1 MGEQFMDKG
10 IWIVVAAAVGVVL
23 FFLLWRWSSWIVKKL
38 VPKQLEEQR
47 EKMRRAVRLTIA
59 ILGGIILGLG
69 VAAVAVTFYD
79 VDIGPTLS
87 AIGQWFLDHGI
98 RIAVILLVGWLIYK
112 IIGIIMPIFIRRYVT
127 QKSKRR
133 RTVGYI
139 RQRSQTL
146 ARVVTQAIGLFLLTI
161 AFFMILSELNVDI
174 TPLLAGAGVAGI
186 AIGFAAQNSIRDF
199 IGGFV
204 IMMEDHY
211 NVGDIVKVVD
221 ITGEVEEIG
230 LRRTVLRDL
239 KGILHVIPN
248 GEIRV
253 SSNYTRSISRA
264 FFEVGVAYKED
275 LDRVMVLVRETWEE
289 MAKDPEWE
297 GRIISKT
304 PWLLRVE
311 EFGDSGIVIRAVGD
325 TKPMEQ
331 WAVLGELRRRIKQV
345 FDDKGIEIPWPHI
358 KLYMGEEKKV
368 EVTSTKPAKGPARR
382 KTRPAP
388 TTAQKPRPKAPRAG
402 RGGEGAEGGGDY

>member
-1 MGEQFMDKG
+1 MWESFLDKG
-10 IWIVVAAAVGVVL
+10 VWIAVAAAVGVIL
-23 FFLLWRWSSWIVKKL
+23 FFLLWRWSPWIVRKL
-38 VPKQLEEQR
+38 VPEQLEEQR
-47 EKMRRAVRLTIA
+47 ERMKRALRLAIA
-59 ILGGIILGLG
+59 IIGGIILGLG
-69 VAAVAVTFYD
+69 IAAVAVTFYD
-79 VDIGPTLS
+79 VDLGPTMS

-98 RIAVILLVGWLIYK
+98 RIAAILLVGWFIYK
-112 IIGIIMPIFIRRYVT
+112 IVGIIMPVFIRRYVT
-127 QKSKRR
+127 QRSRRR

-139 RQRSQTL
+139 KQRSKTL
-146 ARVVTQAIGLFLLTI
+146 ARVVTQAIGLFILTI

-211 NVGDIVKVVD
+211 NVGDVVKVVD

-253 SSNYTRSISRA
+253 SSNYTRSLSRA

-275 LDRVMVLVRETWEE
+275 LDRVMAIVKKTWEE

-297 GRIISKT
+297 KRIISET

-311 EFGDSGIVIRAVGD
+311 EFGDSGIIIRAVGD
-325 TKPMEQ
+325 TRPMEQ
-331 WAVLGELRRRIKQV
+331 WAVLGEFRRRIKRV
-345 FDDKGIEIPWPHI
+345 FDAEGVEIPWPHI
-358 KLYMGEEKKV
+358 KLYFGEEKAA
-368 EVTSTKPAKGPARR
+368 EPSKPPKAAKPS
-382 KTRPAP
+382 KPTR
-388 TTAQKPRPKAPRAG
+388 PRPKAPKTG

>member
-1 MGEQFMDKG
+1 MGEQFMDRG
-10 IWIVVAAAVGVVL
+10 LWIVVAAVVGAVL
-23 FFLLWRWSSWIVKKL
+23 FFLLWRYSPWIVRKL
-38 VPKQLEEQR
+38 APDQLEEQR
-47 EKMRRAVRLTIA
+47 DKVRRAVRLAIA
-59 ILGGIILGLG
+59 VIGGIILGLG

-79 VDIGPTLS
+79 VDLGPTFA
-87 AIGQWFLDHGI
+87 AIGNWFLEHGI
-98 RIAVILLVGWLIYK
+98 RIFAILLVGWFIYK
-112 IIGIIMPIFIRRYVT
+112 IIGMIMPIFIRRYVT

-133 RTVGYI
+133 RTKGYI
-139 RQRSQTL
+139 NQRARTL
-146 ARVVTQAIGLFLLTI
+146 GRVVTQASGLVLLTI

-211 NVGDIVKVVD
+211 NVGDVVKVAD

-275 LDRVMVLVRETWEE
+275 LDRVMAIVKSTWEE
-289 MAKDPEWE
+289 MAKDPEWKDKIVSE
-297 GRIISKT
+297 T

-311 EFGDSGIVIRAVGD
+311 EFGDSGIIIRTVGD
-325 TKPMEQ
+325 TRPMQQ
-331 WAVLGELRRRIKQV
+331 WAVLGELRRRIKRV
-345 FDDKGIEIPWPHI
+345 FDEKGVEIPWPHI
-358 KLYMGEEKKV
+358 KLYFGEEKKA
-368 EVTSTKPAKGPARR
+368 EMPPPAKPPRP
-382 KTRPAP
+382 TRPS
-388 TTAQKPRPKAPRAG
+388 PRPKAPKTG
-402 RGGEGAEGGGDY
+402 RGGEGGGGGGDY

>member
-1 MGEQFMDKG
+1 MFMGEQFMDRG
-10 IWIVVAAAVGVVL
+10 IWILVAAVVGVVL
-23 FFLLWRWSSWIVKKL
+23 FFLLWRWSPWIVRKL

-59 ILGGIILGLG
+59 IIGGIILGLG
-69 VAAVAVTFYD
+69 IAAVAVTFYD
-79 VDIGPTLS
+79 VDIGPTMS

-112 IIGIIMPIFIRRYVT
+112 IVGIIMPVFIRRYVT
-127 QKSKRR
+127 EKSKRR
-133 RTVGYI
+133 RTKGYI
-139 RQRSQTL
+139 NQRSRTL
-146 ARVVTQAIGLFLLTI
+146 ARVVTQAVGLFLLTI
-161 AFFMILSELNVDI
+161 VFFMILSELNVDI

-211 NVGDIVKVVD
+211 NVGDVVKVVD
-221 ITGEVEEIG
+221 ITGAVEEIG

-275 LDRVMVLVRETWEE
+275 LDRVMEIVKKTWED
-289 MAKDPEWE
+289 MAQDPDWKAK
-297 GRIISKT
+297 IISET

-311 EFGDSGIVIRAVGD
+311 EFGDSGIIIRAVGD
-325 TKPMEQ
+325 TRPMEQ
-331 WAVLGELRRRIKQV
+331 WGVLGELRRRIKRV
-345 FDDKGIEIPWPHI
+345 FDKEGVEIPWPHI
-358 KLYMGEEKKV
+358 KLYFGEEKKV
-368 EVTSTKPAKGPARR
+368 EVTPPKPAKGPARR
-382 KTRPAP
+382 R
-388 TTAQKPRPKAPRAG
+388 PRPKIPKPG
-402 RGGEGAEGGGDY
+402 RGGEGAEGGEGGGDY

>member
-1 MGEQFMDKG
+1 MWEQFMDKG
-10 IWIVVAAAVGVVL
+10 IWIVVAAAVGAVL
-23 FFLLWRWSSWIVKKL
+23 FFLLWRWTPWLVKKL
-38 VPKQLEEQR
+38 VPEQLEEKR
-47 EKMRRAVRLTIA
+47 EKVKMAARLVVA
-59 ILGGIILGLG
+59 IIGGIILALG
-69 VAAVAVTFYD
+69 VAAVAVVFYG
-79 VDIGPTLS
+79 VDIGPTLE
-87 AIGQWFLDHGI
+87 AIGDWFLDHGI
-98 RIAVILLVGWLIYK
+98 RIFAIILVGWFVYK
-112 IIGIIMPIFIRRYVT
+112 ILGVIMPTFIRRYVT
-127 QKSKRR
+127 QKGKKRR
-133 RTVGYI
+133 TKGYI
-139 RQRSQTL
+139 EQRSKTL
-146 ARVVTQAIGLFLLTI
+146 GRIVTQAVGLFLLTI
-161 AFFMILSELNVDI
+161 VLFMIISELGVDI

-275 LDRVMVLVRETWEE
+275 LDRVMALVRKTWEE
-289 MAKDPEWE
+289 LAKDPDWE
-297 GRIISKT
+297 GQIISKT

-311 EFGDSGIVIRAVGD
+311 EFGDSGIIIRAVGD
-325 TKPMEQ
+325 TRPMAQ
-331 WAVLGELRRRIKQV
+331 WPVLGELRRRIKRV
-345 FDDKGIEIPWPHI
+345 FDEEGIEIPWPHI
-358 KLYMGEEKKV
+358 KLYMGEEKGKKV
-368 EVTSTKPAKGPARR
+368 PPPKPAKGPTRR

-388 TTAQKPRPKAPRAG
+388 PQTG
-402 RGGEGAEGGGDY
+402 RGGEGSEGGGGGDY

>member
-1 MGEQFMDKG
+1 MWESFLDKG
-10 IWIVVAAAVGVVL
+10 VWIAVAAAVGVIL
-23 FFLLWRWSSWIVKKL
+23 FFLLWRWSPWIVRKL
-38 VPKQLEEQR
+38 VPEQLEEQR
-47 EKMRRAVRLTIA
+47 ERMKRALRLAIA
-59 ILGGIILGLG
+59 IIGGIILGLG
-69 VAAVAVTFYD
+69 IAAVAVTFYD
-79 VDIGPTLS
+79 VDLGPTMS

-98 RIAVILLVGWLIYK
+98 RIAAILLVGWFIYK
-112 IIGIIMPIFIRRYVT
+112 IVCIIMPVFIRRYVT
-127 QKSKRR
+127 QRSRRR

-139 RQRSQTL
+139 KQRSKTL
-146 ARVVTQAIGLFLLTI
+146 ARVVTQAIGLFILTI

-211 NVGDIVKVVD
+211 NVGDVVKVVD

-253 SSNYTRSISRA
+253 SSNYTRSLSRA

-275 LDRVMVLVRETWEE
+275 LDRVMAIVKKTWEE

-297 GRIISKT
+297 KRIISET

-311 EFGDSGIVIRAVGD
+311 EFGDSGIIIRAVGD
-325 TKPMEQ
+325 TRPMEQ
-331 WAVLGELRRRIKQV
+331 WAVLGDFRRRIKRV
-345 FDDKGIEIPWPHI
+345 FDAEGVEIPWPHI
-358 KLYMGEEKKV
+358 KLYFGEEKAA
-368 EVTSTKPAKGPARR
+368 EPSKPPKAAKPS
-382 KTRPAP
+382 KPTR
-388 TTAQKPRPKAPRAG
+388 PRPKAPKTG

>member
-1 MGEQFMDKG
+1 MSEQFMDKG
-10 IWIVVAAAVGVVL
+10 IWIVVAAAVGAAL
-23 FFLLWRWSSWIVKKL
+23 FFLLWRWSPWIVRKL
-38 VPKQLEEQR
+38 VPEQLEEQR
-47 EKMRRAVRLTIA
+47 DKVRRGVRLTIA
-59 ILGGIILGLG
+59 IIGGIILGLG
-69 VAAVAVTFYD
+69 IAAVAVTFYG
-79 VDIGPTLS
+79 VDLGPTMS

-98 RIAVILLVGWLIYK
+98 RIAAILLVGWFVYK
-112 IIGIIMPIFIRRYVT
+112 ILGIIMPIFIRRYVT

-133 RTVGYI
+133 TKGYM
-139 RQRSQTL
+139 RQRANTL
-146 ARVVTQAIGLFLLTI
+146 GRVVTQAIGLFLLTI
-161 AFFMILSELNVDI
+161 AFFMILSELNLDI

-211 NVGDIVKVVD
+211 NVGDIIKVAD
-221 ITGEVEEIG
+221 ITGNVEELG

-239 KGILHVIPN
+239 KGILHVVPN

-275 LDRVMVLVRETWEE
+275 LDQVMDIVRITWEE
-289 MAKDPEWE
+289 MAKDPDWKAK
-297 GRIISKT
+297 IISET

-311 EFGDSGIVIRAVGD
+311 EFGDSGIIIRAVGD
-325 TKPMEQ
+325 TRPMEQ
-331 WAVLGELRRRIKQV
+331 WAVLGEFRRRIKIV
-345 FDDKGIEIPWPHI
+345 FDKEGIEIPWPHI
-358 KLYMGEEKKV
+358 KLYYGEEKKK
-368 EVTSTKPAKGPARR
+368 TAPPAKPTKGPARR

-388 TTAQKPRPKAPRAG
+388 KKAPR
-402 RGGEGAEGGGDY
+402 GGGLGEDGGEGGGDY

>member
-1 MGEQFMDKG
+1 MDKG
-10 IWIVVAAAVGVVL
+10 LWILVAAVVGVAL
-23 FFLLWRWSSWIVKKL
+23 FFLLWRWSPWIVRRL
-38 VPKQLEEQR
+38 VPNQLEEQR
-47 EKMRRAVRLTIA
+47 ERMRRAVRLTIA
-59 ILGGIILGLG
+59 IIGGIILGLG
-69 VAAVAVTFYD
+69 IAAVAVTFYD
-79 VDIGPTLS
+79 VDIGPTMS

-98 RIAVILLVGWLIYK
+98 RIAVILLVGWLIYR
-112 IIGIIMPIFIRRYVT
+112 IVGIIMPVFIRRYVT
-127 QKSKRR
+127 EKSKRR
-133 RTVGYI
+133 RTKGYI
-139 RQRSQTL
+139 QQRSRTL
-146 ARVVTQAIGLFLLTI
+146 ARVVTQAVGLFLLTI
-161 AFFMILSELNVDI
+161 VFFMILSELEVDI

-211 NVGDIVKVVD
+211 NVGDVIKVVD

-253 SSNYTRSISRA
+253 SSNYTRSLSRA

-275 LDRVMVLVRETWEE
+275 LDRVMALVRKTWEE
-289 MAKDPEWE
+289 MAKDPDWKGQMLSE
-297 GRIISKT
+297 T

-311 EFGDSGIVIRAVGD
+311 EFGDSGIIIRAVGD
-325 TKPMEQ
+325 TRPMAQ
-331 WAVLGELRRRIKQV
+331 WAVLGELRRRIKHV
-345 FDDKGIEIPWPHI
+345 FDEEGVEIPWPHI
-358 KLYMGEEKKV
+358 KLYMGEEKK
-368 EVTSTKPAKGPARR
+368 EPPPKPAK
-382 KTRPAP
+382 AP
-388 TTAQKPRPKAPRAG
+388 TRRRPRTKTPKTG

>member
-1 MGEQFMDKG
+1 MSEQFMDKG
-10 IWIVVAAAVGVVL
+10 IWVVVAAAVGIIL
-23 FFLLWRWSSWIVKKL
+23 FFLLWRWSPWIVRKL
-38 VPKQLEEQR
+38 VPQQLEEQR
-47 EKMRRAVRLTIA
+47 ERMKRTLRLAIA

-69 VAAVAVTFYD
+69 IAAVAVTFYD
-79 VDIGPTLS
+79 VDLGPTMS

-98 RIAVILLVGWLIYK
+98 HIVAILLVGWFIYK
-112 IIGIIMPIFIRRYVT
+112 IIGIIMPVFIRRYVT
-127 QKSKRR
+127 QKSGRR

-139 RQRSQTL
+139 KQRSKTL
-146 ARVVTQAIGLFLLTI
+146 ARVVTQAIGLFILTI

-211 NVGDIVKVVD
+211 NVGDVVKVVD

-253 SSNYTRSISRA
+253 SSNYTRSLSRA

-275 LDRVMVLVRETWEE
+275 LDRVMAIVKKTWEE

-297 GRIISKT
+297 KRIISET

-311 EFGDSGIVIRAVGD
+311 EFGDSGIIIRAVGD
-325 TKPMEQ
+325 TRPMEQ
-331 WAVLGELRRRIKQV
+331 WAVLGEFRRRIKRV
-345 FDDKGIEIPWPHI
+345 FDAEGVEIPWPHI
-358 KLYMGEEKKV
+358 KLYFGEEKAA
-368 EVTSTKPAKGPARR
+368 EPSKPPKAAKPS
-382 KTRPAP
+382 KPTR
-388 TTAQKPRPKAPRAG
+388 PRPKAPKTG